1 MVSNLS
7 LEDRFEGCFLGLAIG
22 DALGYPTEFLSFA
35 EIQQR
40 FGQEGI
46 LDLRGNPALHSDD
59 TQLSMAIAKALL
71 EAGDQEIEDFAAVFS
86 RELLA
91 WFRSPE
97 NDRAPGN
104 TTVRACQNL
113 ETGTPWGQSGIL
125 QSKGCGANMRV
136 APVGLYFFDRPSQL
150 RLFSR
155 ASALVTHAHPTA
167 LVAAEVT
174 AFCVSWAVQ
183 GVLPAEYLDRIA
195 VLERS
200 SLDSWEPRFGNIWER
215 AQFNSPTEYLKE
227 GWYQLLAGLQKV
239 PRAVSENPPDICSL
253 VGGGWV
259 AEEALACALACVLI
273 CPGDYSAAVRKGA
286 NNSGDSDSIASITGA
301 ISGALLGGEAIPKD
315 WKKRVE
321 SRNRLLEL
329 AKQFNIE
336 RENAR

>member
-22 DALGYPTEFLSFA
+22 DALGYPTEFLSFP

-40 FGQEGI
+40 FGPEGI

-59 TQLSMAIAKALL
+59 TQLSMAMAKALL
-71 EAGDQEIEDFAAVFS
+71 EAGGHEIEDFLAVFT
-86 RELLA
+86 RELVG

-97 NDRAPGN
+97 NDRSPGN
-104 TTVRACQNL
+104 TTIRACQNL
-113 ETGTPWGQSGIL
+113 ETGAPWDRSGIP
-125 QSKGCGANMRV
+125 QSKGCGANIRV
-136 APVGLYFFDRPSQL
+136 APVGLYFFDQPSRL

-183 GVLPAEYLDRIA
+183 GVLPTEYLDRIA
-195 VLERS
+195 VLEKS
-200 SLDSWEPRFGNIWER
+200 SLDSWEPRFGEIWER
-215 AQFNSPTEYLKE
+215 AQFNSPIEYLRE
-227 GWYQLLAGLQKV
+227 GWNQLLAGLRKV
-239 PRAVSENPPDICSL
+239 PRAVSENPPDICS
-253 VGGGWV
+253 VIGGGWV
-259 AEEALACALACVLI
+259 AEEALACALTCVLI
-273 CPGDYSAAVRKGA
+273 SPGDYSAAVRKGA

-301 ISGALLGGEAIPKD
+301 ISGALLGSDAIPKD

-321 SRNRLLEL
+321 SRNRILEL
-329 AKQFNIE
+329 AKQFTIE